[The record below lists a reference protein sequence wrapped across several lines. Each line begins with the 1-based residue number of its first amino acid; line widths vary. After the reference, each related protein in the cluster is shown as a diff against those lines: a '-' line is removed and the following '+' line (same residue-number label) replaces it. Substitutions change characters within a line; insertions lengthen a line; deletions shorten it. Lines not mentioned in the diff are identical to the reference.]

1 MNFLRLTTNQH
12 TRMKQN
18 KNFKNKNQSKT
29 MPFEGL
35 IKQLKKETLVL
46 VNLQQA
52 KPFVKACFDQKIK
65 VGVGSVYN
73 GGVIIYKA

>member
-1 MNFLRLTTNQH
+1 
-12 TRMKQN
+12 MKQKYSN
-18 KNFKNKNQSKT
+18 KNNRKNAQVKETK
-29 MPFEGL
+29 PFEGL
-35 IKQLKKETLVL
+35 IKQLQRETLVL

-73 GGVIIYKA
+73 GGVVIYEDK